1 LGGPY
6 AAQDWLIC
14 RVSRHQQKKV
24 LAGKHQKGSTL
35 FEPKVSGEFGF
46 GQDAFRE
53 AADEINKSGIIKNIA
68 PAISDL
74 GPDDLQAVAW
84 FIEKE
89 KWTNNGWTTKAGE
102 GGSLDYE
109 MSLAGAA
116 DQGRISD
123 LRKGINKS
131 FQGPARR
138 KGELEM
144 GEQAYEY
151 RVNPL
156 REHLTLT
163 RTKRHQNS
171 KSFRRSKANVERYTL
186 RRFWRAARPT
196 HE

>member
-1 LGGPY
+1 
-6 AAQDWLIC
+6 
-14 RVSRHQQKKV
+14 
-24 LAGKHQKGSTL
+24 LAGDHQKGSTL

-68 PAISDL
+68 PAIGDL

-109 MSLAGAA
+109 MSLAGALIKS
-116 DQGRISD
+116 RISD

-156 REHLTLT
+156 REQDLANKEAMRQELLG
-163 RTKRHQNS
+163 
-171 KSFRRSKANVERYTL
+171 SKASVERYTL
-186 RRFWRAARPT
+186 RRFWRASRPT